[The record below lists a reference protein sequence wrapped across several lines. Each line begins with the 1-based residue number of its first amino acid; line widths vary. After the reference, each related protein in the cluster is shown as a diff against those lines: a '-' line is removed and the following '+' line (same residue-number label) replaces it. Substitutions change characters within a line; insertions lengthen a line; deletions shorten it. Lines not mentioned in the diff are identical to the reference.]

1 MPTERRPT
9 AQEYREQWAQKLRPR
24 APPPFKPPRVSV
36 KPKCRVKRINWCLP
50 GLYSIAQFLR
60 GVSPEG
66 PPCIVV
72 EKVSETKAVYVI
84 GTTLHVHALHLRK
97 KDEINFIL
105 LATHLRLVDEVRIH
119 NFHIHHYLTSRR
131 AHVRITQA
139 YWRTVEFIL
148 PYINRG
154 PWVER
159 EGKKERAVRITFD
172 DFLRPAVEAW
182 KAGKPYAQLICSI
195 PEYETDLISTY
206 TNLPHV
212 HLGLSVFTRGY
223 SSESDYEV
231 DIENDEYEFRED
243 DEILMFLGYPNL
255 VSD

>member
-1 MPTERRPT
+1 M
-9 AQEYREQWAQKLRPR
+9 QEYRQQWAGKLRPTT
-24 APPPFKPPRVSV
+24 PPPFKPPRVNV
-36 KPKCRVKRINWCLP
+36 KPKRRVKRVNWVLP

-66 PPCIVV
+66 PPCIVI

-84 GTTLHVHALHLRK
+84 GTTLHVHTLHLRK
-97 KDEINFIL
+97 RDELNFIL

-119 NFHIHHYLTSRR
+119 NFHINHYLTSRR
-131 AHVRITQA
+131 AHVRITQS

-159 EGKKERAVRITFD
+159 EGVKERAVRITFD

-182 KAGKPYAQLICSI
+182 KAGKPYAQLICDI

-212 HLGLSVFTRGY
+212 HLGLSVFVRGY

-231 DIENDEYEFRED
+231 DIENDEFEFRED

-255 VSD
+255 VSN